1 MRGISV
7 SASESSVMFA
17 RAELDAILRVYGRLV
32 AKGDCKD
39 YAIDGLSDR
48 AVFSIFRRTSEFPL
62 YRIEKTP
69 ANSRKQG
76 AWKLL
81 APGGAILKRG
91 HELDPLLRFFD
102 KKRFRIVR

>member
-1 MRGISV
+1 MRGMSV
-7 SASESSVMFA
+7 SAREDTVMFA
-17 RAELDAILRVYGRLV
+17 RPELDAILSVYGRLV
-32 AKGDCKD
+32 ASGDCKD

-69 ANSRKQG
+69 ANAKKQG
-76 AWKLL
+76 AWKIL

-91 HELDPLLRFFD
+91 HELGPLLKYFD
-102 KKRFRIVR
+102 KKRFRIVE